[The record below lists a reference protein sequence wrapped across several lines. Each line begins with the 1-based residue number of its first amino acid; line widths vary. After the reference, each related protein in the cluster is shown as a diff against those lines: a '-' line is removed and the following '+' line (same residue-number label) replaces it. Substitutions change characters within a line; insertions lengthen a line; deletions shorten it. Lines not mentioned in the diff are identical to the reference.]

1 MKKTLSLVMVI
12 VMLSSIV
19 ITGCSSTG
27 QDAPDDKGSG
37 GTSAV
42 TSSDDTKVLKIGS
55 MFNNPDPAN
64 QGGWD
69 ISQYKGMKALGGAWM
84 DCIHS
89 RSYCIPTGR
98 RNGDFLYR

>member
-37 GTSAV
+37 GTRQSHLLMIQRF
-42 TSSDDTKVLKIGS
+42 LKSGQCLITPIQRTRVAG
-55 MFNNPDPAN
+55 
-64 QGGWD
+64 
-69 ISQYKGMKALGGAWM
+69 I
-84 DCIHS
+84 
-89 RSYCIPTGR
+89 
-98 RNGDFLYR
+98 